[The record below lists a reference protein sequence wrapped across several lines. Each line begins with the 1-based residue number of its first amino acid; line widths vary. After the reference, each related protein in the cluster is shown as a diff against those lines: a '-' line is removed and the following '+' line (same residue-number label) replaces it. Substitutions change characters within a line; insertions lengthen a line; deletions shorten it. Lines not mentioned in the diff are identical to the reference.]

1 MDFKGKIYDGHILCA
16 VEANFRLVNFTYV
29 RNITAEETAKALF
42 TNVICNYGSAVTFV
56 TDRGGPFISKLTEC
70 LFDFGSIHHR
80 VSSAYNPKAELAET
94 LAVRPLAKAL
104 RANMFQEH
112 PKKIKE
118 QVKLFQF
125 LVNNLQTHPLCGK
138 SSFALLCGSENGFYH
153 PSLEYKNA
161 SYNCPKFWEERFAF
175 LEKLTQLF
183 VDKYD
188 LQLSRMKSL
197 RHTVNSLK
205 LSVGDLVYYRIF
217 QYPESANFLKS
228 ILPKHNLAK
237 IKIILGQTS
246 LILTD
251 VKSGRDISRNLVD
264 VYPAKF
270 GGNFS
275 NLFQNTKDAIHDE
288 LLETEMGMDFSQNP
302 KLETEIPKSEPK
314 TQSKER
320 SLTPVVQKRVLR
332 VRKPVNY
339 KE

>member
-1 MDFKGKIYDGHILCA
+1 MNLSLQC
-16 VEANFRLVNFTYV
+16 
-29 RNITAEETAKALF
+29 
-42 TNVICNYGSAVTFV
+42 
-56 TDRGGPFISKLTEC
+56 
-70 LFDFGSIHHR
+70 
-80 VSSAYNPKAELAET
+80 
-94 LAVRPLAKAL
+94 
-104 RANMFQEH
+104 
-112 PKKIKE
+112 
-118 QVKLFQF
+118 
-125 LVNNLQTHPLCGK
+125 NLQSHPLCGK
-138 SSFALLCGSENGFYH
+138 SSYALLCGSENGFYH

-205 LSVGDLVYYRIF
+205 YNLGDLVYYRIF
-217 QYPESANFLKS
+217 QYPESANYLKS

-237 IKIILGQTS
+237 IKTILGQTS

-264 VYPAKF
+264 IYPAKF

-275 NLFQNTKDAIHDE
+275 NLFQNTKDAVQDE
-288 LLETEMGMDFSQNP
+288 LLEAEMGMDFSQKPKLDDEKP
-302 KLETEIPKSEPK
+302 KLEAKNQP
-314 TQSKER
+314 KER
-320 SLTPVVQKRVLR
+320 SVSPADQKRVLR
-332 VRKPVNY
+332 MRKPVNY